1 MKRLS
6 GVFAVLALIG
16 IFSGISIAEERALP
30 KTEREGI
37 ELDAMIGAFFTH
49 RTGDLDEMLAM
60 HQIRV
65 LVVPSRSTYFLD
77 KVGQPRGLDYE
88 LLKGYEK
95 ILNRNR
101 KKGEAPVS
109 VVFIPVTLEEL
120 GDALFDGRGDIAGI
134 TLITPSRAEEF
145 AYTTPIIGHISEV
158 IVTRKGG
165 PTISKLE
172 DLSGQQ
178 VYVVSGSAQME
189 SMARLNERLKK
200 EGLAPIR
207 VIRSEPYVAHENL
220 LEMIH
225 AGMISAGV
233 VPDAFARLWK
243 KVFKN
248 LIIHEEIPV
257 STGMKAAWAVR
268 KENPE
273 LLASINAAVAS
284 VLKKNEKAFERDFNQ
299 YFERTHWITNPFTKG
314 AKFQLSSH
322 FERESAAFGMDWLQL
337 MAQGF
342 QESALNQKAKS
353 PYGAVG
359 IMQVLPSTAKWLGV
373 HNYTEIEGNV
383 HAGAKYMARLMARY
397 AKDPNI
403 SKENRFFFALAAYN
417 AGPGRVRKYRKRA
430 VKLEY
435 DPNRWFGNV
444 ERVALR
450 SGNLETVMYVRNILN
465 YTMAYKSAYER
476 SLRRRDLKG
485 KQKEANHK

>member
-1 MKRLS
+1 MKKSFLILLILILGGLNSLS
-6 GVFAVLALIG
+6 FAQEG
-16 IFSGISIAEERALP
+16 
-30 KTEREGI
+30 KNKQKERETI
-37 ELDAMIGAFFTH
+37 ELDTMINAFFTNQ
-49 RTGDLDEMLAM
+49 TGDLPEMLQR

-77 KVGQPRGLDYE
+77 KAGQPRGLDYE
-88 LLKGYEK
+88 LLKRYEK
-95 ILNRNR
+95 ILNRKREKR
-101 KKGEAPVS
+101 KTPVS

-120 GDALFDGRGDIAGI
+120 GGALLEGRGDIAGI

-145 AYTTPIIGHISEV
+145 AYTTPIIENIREV

-165 PTISKLE
+165 SPISKLE
-172 DLSGQQ
+172 DLSGQE

-189 SMARLNERLKK
+189 SMARLNDRIKK
-200 EGLAPIR
+200 EGLPPIK
-207 VIRSEPYVAHENL
+207 VIQTEPYVAHENL

-225 AGMISAGV
+225 AGIIPAGV

-243 KVFKN
+243 KIFKN
-248 LIIHEEIPV
+248 LVIHEKIPV

-273 LLASINAAVAS
+273 LLASMNAAIAS
-284 VLKKNEKAFERDFNQ
+284 ALKKRKNVFEKNFNQ
-299 YFERTHWITNPFTKG
+299 YFKRTHWITNPFTKG
-314 AKFQLSSH
+314 SKFQLSSH

-359 IMQVLPSTAKWLGV
+359 IMQVLPSTAEWLGV
-373 HNYTEIEGNV
+373 HNYMEIEGNV
-383 HAGAKYMARLMARY
+383 HAGAKYMARLTARY
-397 AKDPNI
+397 AKNPDI
-403 SKENRFFFALAAYN
+403 SKENRFFLALASYN

-430 VKLEY
+430 VKLGY

-465 YTMAYKSAYER
+465 YTMAYKSAYDR
-476 SLRRRDLKG
+476 SLLR
-485 KQKEANHK
+485 QNVKEK

>member
-1 MKRLS
+1 MKKSPFIFLILILLTGLNSLS
-6 GVFAVLALIG
+6 FAQ
-16 IFSGISIAEERALP
+16 
-30 KTEREGI
+30 EGKNQQTGRKSI
-37 ELDAMIGAFFTH
+37 ELDTLIDAFFTN
-49 RTGDLDEMLAM
+49 RTGDLPEMLKR
-60 HQIRV
+60 HLIRV

-77 KVGQPRGLDYE
+77 KAGQPRGLDYE

-95 ILNRNR
+95 ILNRKR

-120 GDALFDGRGDIAGI
+120 GDALLDGRGDIAGI
-134 TLITPSRAEEF
+134 TLITPIRAEEVT
-145 AYTTPIIGHISEV
+145 YTTPIIGHITEV

-165 PTISKLE
+165 PRISKLE
-172 DLSGQQ
+172 DLSGQE
-178 VYVVSGSAQME
+178 VYVVRGSVQME

-207 VIRSEPYVAHENL
+207 VIQSEPYVAHENL

-225 AGMISAGV
+225 AGMIPAGV

-243 KVFKN
+243 RVFKN
-248 LIIHEEIPV
+248 LVIHEEIPV

-273 LLASINAAVAS
+273 LLASMNAAIAS
-284 VLKKNEKAFERDFNQ
+284 ALKKNENVFEKNFNQ
-299 YFERTHWITNPFTKG
+299 YFKRTHWITNPFTEG
-314 AKFQLSSH
+314 SKFQLSSH
-322 FERESAAFGMDWLQL
+322 FERESAVFGMDWLQL

-359 IMQVLPSTAKWLGV
+359 IMQVLPSTAEWLGV
-373 HNYTEIEGNV
+373 PNYMEIEGNV
-383 HAGAKYMARLMARY
+383 HAGAKYMARLIARY

-403 SKENRFFFALAAYN
+403 SKEDQFFLALASYN
-417 AGPGRVRKYRKRA
+417 AGPGRVGKYRKRA
-430 VKLEY
+430 VKLGY

-444 ERVALR
+444 EKVALR

-476 SLRRRDLKG
+476 SLLRHDIKG
-485 KQKEANHK
+485 KQKKVSHK